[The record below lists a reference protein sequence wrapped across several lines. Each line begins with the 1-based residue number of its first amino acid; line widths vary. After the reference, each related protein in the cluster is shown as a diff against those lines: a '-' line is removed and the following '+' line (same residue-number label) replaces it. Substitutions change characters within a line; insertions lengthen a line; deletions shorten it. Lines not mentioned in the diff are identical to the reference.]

1 MKFNIKSLLRDKNV
15 LRVVSVISILNLIG
29 FVMLRNFDAVAF
41 FVIVGFLMTYFS
53 KNMII
58 VLLVAMLS
66 TNFFISSRLLH
77 PIIKEGM
84 KGTNRKKTPVSK
96 NDDDVEDKE
105 NVQDD
110 SAQLDELES
119 SGKTG
124 KLDDAATI
132 EASHN
137 NLQSLLDGPSINKMS
152 EDTKKLMANQQN
164 LHKSLESIIP
174 AVNESMATLEKFGG
188 MDKLTGMI
196 DKLSS
201 ITGAFGGKKNEK
213 K

>member
-1 MKFNIKSLLRDKNV
+1 MKFTIKSLLRDKNV
-15 LRVVSVISILNLIG
+15 LRAVSVISVLNLIG

-41 FVIVGFLMTYFS
+41 FVVTGFLMTYFS

-66 TNFFISSRLLH
+66 TNLFISSRLLH

-84 KGTNRKKTPVSK
+84 NGTNKKKKKK
-96 NDDDVEDKE
+96 NADKEDDAEDEEDKE
-105 NVQDD
+105 
-110 SAQLDELES
+110 DEETIEN
-119 SGKTG
+119 TG
-124 KLDDAATI
+124 KLDAKATQDAAH
-132 EASHN
+132 E
-137 NLQSLLDGPSINKMS
+137 NLQNIIGGNNIQKMS
-152 EDTKKLMANQQN
+152 EDTQKLMSNQN
-164 LHKSLESIIP
+164 DLHKSLESIIP

-201 ITGAFGGKKNEK
+201 ITGAFGVKKKE
-213 K
+213 

>member
-1 MKFNIKSLLRDKNV
+1 MKFTIKSLLRDKNV
-15 LRVVSVISILNLIG
+15 LRAVSVISVLNLIG

-41 FVIVGFLMTYFS
+41 FVVTGFLMTYFS

-66 TNFFISSRLLH
+66 TNLFISSRLLH

-84 KGTNRKKTPVSK
+84 KVNKKKNKQKKEIVDGESESDDD
-96 NDDDVEDKE
+96 NDDDDDKAGVLDLNATKEDAHE
-105 NVQDD
+105 
-110 SAQLDELES
+110 
-119 SGKTG
+119 
-124 KLDDAATI
+124 
-132 EASHN
+132 
-137 NLQSLLDGPSINKMS
+137 NLQNIIGENNIQKMS
-152 EDTKKLMANQQN
+152 EDTQKLMSNQN
-164 LHKSLESIIP
+164 ELHKSLESIIP

-201 ITGAFGGKKNEK
+201 ITGAFGGKKNE
-213 K
+213 

>member
-1 MKFNIKSLLRDKNV
+1 MKFTIKSLLRDKNV
-15 LRVVSVISILNLIG
+15 LRAVSVISVLNLIG

-41 FVIVGFLMTYFS
+41 FVVTGFLMTYFS

-66 TNFFISSRLLH
+66 TNLFISSRLLH

-84 KGTNRKKTPVSK
+84 NGTKKK
-96 NDDDVEDKE
+96 KKEDNKE
-105 NVQDD
+105 NEDEDD
-110 SAQLDELES
+110 ES
-119 SGKTG
+119 NENTG
-124 KLDDAATI
+124 KLDAKATQDAAH
-132 EASHN
+132 E
-137 NLQSLLDGPSINKMS
+137 NLQNIIGGNNIQKMS
-152 EDTKKLMANQQN
+152 EDTQKLMSNQN
-164 LHKSLESIIP
+164 DLHKSLESIIP

-201 ITGAFGGKKNEK
+201 ITGAFGGKKNE
-213 K
+213 

>member
-1 MKFNIKSLLRDKNV
+1 MKFTIKSLLRDKNV
-15 LRVVSVISILNLIG
+15 LRAVSVISVLNLIG

-41 FVIVGFLMTYFS
+41 FVVTGFLMTYFS

-66 TNFFISSRLLH
+66 TNLFISSRLLH

-84 KGTNRKKTPVSK
+84 NGTKKK
-96 NDDDVEDKE
+96 KKKKEDNEDDEDDEDDESIE
-105 NVQDD
+105 N
-110 SAQLDELES
+110 
-119 SGKTG
+119 TG
-124 KLDDAATI
+124 KLDAKATQDAAH
-132 EASHN
+132 E
-137 NLQSLLDGPSINKMS
+137 NLQNIIGGNNIQKMS
-152 EDTKKLMANQQN
+152 EDTQKLMSNQN
-164 LHKSLESIIP
+164 DLHKSLESIIP

-201 ITGAFGGKKNEK
+201 ITGAFGGKKNE
-213 K
+213 

>member
-1 MKFNIKSLLRDKNV
+1 MKFTIKSLLRDKNV
-15 LRVVSVISILNLIG
+15 LRAVSVISVLNLIG

-41 FVIVGFLMTYFS
+41 FVVTGFLMTYFS

-66 TNFFISSRLLH
+66 TNLFISSRLLH

-84 KGTNRKKTPVSK
+84 NGTKKK
-96 NDDDVEDKE
+96 KKEDNKE
-105 NVQDD
+105 NEDEDD
-110 SAQLDELES
+110 ES
-119 SGKTG
+119 IENTG
-124 KLDDAATI
+124 KLDAKATQDAAH
-132 EASHN
+132 E
-137 NLQSLLDGPSINKMS
+137 NLQNIIGGNNIQKMS
-152 EDTKKLMANQQN
+152 EDTQKLMSNQN
-164 LHKSLESIIP
+164 DLHKSLESIIP

-201 ITGAFGGKKNEK
+201 ITGAFGGKKNE
-213 K
+213 

>member
-1 MKFNIKSLLRDKNV
+1 MKFTIKSLLRDKNV
-15 LRVVSVISILNLIG
+15 LRAVSVISVLNLIG

-41 FVIVGFLMTYFS
+41 FVVTGFLMTYFS

-66 TNFFISSRLLH
+66 TNLFISSRLLH

-84 KGTNRKKTPVSK
+84 KVDKKK
-96 NDDDVEDKE
+96 KKKE
-105 NVQDD
+105 NVEGDDEGDDEEIDEDD
-110 SAQLDELES
+110 SSDKAGNLDA
-119 SGKTG
+119 KAT
-124 KLDDAATI
+124 KDAAH
-132 EASHN
+132 E
-137 NLQSLLDGPSINKMS
+137 NLQNIIGGNNIQKMS
-152 EDTKKLMANQQN
+152 EDTQKLMSNQN
-164 LHKSLESIIP
+164 DLHKSLESIIP

-201 ITGAFGGKKNEK
+201 ITGAFGGKKNE
-213 K
+213 